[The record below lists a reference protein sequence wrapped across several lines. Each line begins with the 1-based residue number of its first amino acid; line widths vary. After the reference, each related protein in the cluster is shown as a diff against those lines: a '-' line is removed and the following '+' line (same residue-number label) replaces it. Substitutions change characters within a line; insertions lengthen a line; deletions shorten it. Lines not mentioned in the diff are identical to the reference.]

1 MSWKINLIP
10 ISSRSKVRPL
20 TVVKT
25 TQISCLLMDRFE
37 LQVRTRKHHTLSEFE
52 TQDNF
57 IIAGNP
63 KQRIAGNPGT
73 HTVQQAGRGTA
84 QCGNSGKL
92 RLLIHTQCNE
102 GSRHSWPKLAQA

>member
-1 MSWKINLIP
+1 
-10 ISSRSKVRPL
+10 
-20 TVVKT
+20 
-25 TQISCLLMDRFE
+25 MDRFE

-52 TQDNF
+52 TKDKSF

-63 KQRIAGNPGT
+63 KQRIAGNPGK

-102 GSRHSWPKLAQA
+102 GSGDSWAILAQA